1 MKTRLIEV
9 IKPLIEHRTTKQINL
24 VELEKKGSPES
35 TETDLESDA
44 KNSLSS
50 ANVP

>member
-1 MKTRLIEV
+1 MKTCLIEI

-24 VELEKKGSPES
+24 VGGKNRSPES

-44 KNSLSS
+44 KNSLRS
-50 ANVP
+50 AIVQ